1 MKQHFK
7 RIQLTMSL
15 RNTLAAKKSFRQMAN
30 IYDQYRGPND
40 QMLEALSN
48 IVAGMKEN
56 RETLSLLDVGCGTG
70 GYSIPLAV
78 KHGLQLTGIDVSEEM
93 LTQAE
98 RKYPEARW
106 LLEDFEEASLG
117 AGSFDI
123 VLMSYVIQHFTDLKK
138 ALQKASALLT
148 RPNGRL
154 IIVTDDH
161 DQFRSS
167 PVHRFIPKAM
177 EIDLK
182 RFPAVEEL
190 RGYLKGIGFDVVIHR
205 VGKDEHISNEGEVK
219 RLLERAKAR
228 YISTLTL
235 LTDEE
240 LQKGLEEMEMGLKEE
255 LKHGAVTRR
264 RERTIILANP
274 PR

>member
-1 MKQHFK
+1 M
-7 RIQLTMSL
+7 MSL
-15 RNTLAAKKSFRQMAN
+15 RHTLAAKKSFKQMAN

-40 QMLEALSN
+40 QVLEALSN
-48 IVAGMKEN
+48 IVAGMREN
-56 RETLSLLDVGCGTG
+56 GKTLSLLDVGCGTG

-78 KHGLQLTGIDVSEEM
+78 RHSLQLTGIDVSKEM

-98 RKYPEARW
+98 NKYPEARW
-106 LLEDFEEASLG
+106 LLEDFEEVSFGAS
-117 AGSFDI
+117 SFDI
-123 VLMSYVIQHFTDLKK
+123 VLMSYVIQHLADLKK
-138 ALQKASALLT
+138 ALRKVSTLLA

-167 PVHRFIPKAM
+167 PIHRFIPKAM
-177 EIDLK
+177 EIDLQ

-190 RGYLKGIGFDVVIHR
+190 RSYLKSMNFEVMIHR
-205 VGKDEHISNEGEVK
+205 VGKDEHISNEEEVK
-219 RLLERAKAR
+219 RLLERARAR

-240 LQKGLEEMEMGLKEE
+240 LQKGLEEMEKGLNEE
-255 LKHGAVTRR
+255 LKHSAITRR
-264 RERTIILANP
+264 RERTILIANP
-274 PR
+274 LRFV

>member
-1 MKQHFK
+1 LKQCFK
-7 RIQLTMSL
+7 RIQLMMDL
-15 RNTLAAKKSFRQMAN
+15 RHTLAAKKSFKQMAN
-30 IYDQYRGPND
+30 IYDQYRRPND
-40 QMLEALSN
+40 QVLEALSN

-56 RETLSLLDVGCGTG
+56 GKTLSLLDVGCGTG
-70 GYSIPLAV
+70 GYSIPLA
-78 KHGLQLTGIDVSEEM
+78 KRHNLQLTGVDVSEEM
-93 LTQAE
+93 LRQAE
-98 RKYPEARW
+98 SKYPEARW
-106 LLEDFEEASLG
+106 LLEDFEKASFG

-123 VLMSYVIQHFTDLKK
+123 ILMSYVIQHLTDLKGDLRK
-138 ALQKASALLT
+138 ALRLLV

-167 PVHRFIPKAM
+167 PLHRFIPKAM
-177 EIDLK
+177 EIDLR

-190 RGYLKGIGFDVVIHR
+190 CGCLEGIGFEVTIHR
-205 VGKDEHISNEGEVK
+205 VGREESISNEEEVK
-219 RLLERAKAR
+219 RLLERVRAR

-240 LQKGLEEMEMGLKEE
+240 LQKGLEEMEIRLNEE
-255 LKHGAVTRR
+255 LKQGAITRR
-264 RERTIILANP
+264 RERTILLANP